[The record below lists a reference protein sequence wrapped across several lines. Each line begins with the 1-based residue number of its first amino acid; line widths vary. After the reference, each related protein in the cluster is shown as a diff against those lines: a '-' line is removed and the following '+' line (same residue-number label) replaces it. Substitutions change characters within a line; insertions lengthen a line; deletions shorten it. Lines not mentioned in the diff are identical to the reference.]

1 MSDILISSVMTRDY
15 EHCFEASLAMKFCHF
30 RYLCIDP
37 IMIRMMIWFRCWIS
51 VVDRK
56 RQVKCPPQTTC
67 CRDVSGTIHWILS
80 NVYTSHIW
88 ADEAPLLQPNHLSLS
103 EELDKLLLR
112 WQQECWLEQSSAS
125 ATATNH
131 FFITYELWPGHLKC
145 ISELWAIRYEC
156 ANSGCYWRLLL
167 ETLREAT
174 GKVSPLGLK
183 VLRFWVWRDASRI
196 SKERLMTT
204 GFECELFI

>member
-1 MSDILISSVMTRDY
+1 MCLV
-15 EHCFEASLAMKFCHF
+15 
-30 RYLCIDP
+30 
-37 IMIRMMIWFRCWIS
+37 
-51 VVDRK
+51 
-56 RQVKCPPQTTC
+56 
-67 CRDVSGTIHWILS
+67 LS
-80 NVYTSHIW
+80 IGYYPMCTPVTFW

-183 VLRFWVWRDASRI
+183 VLRFWVCRTRLAFPRRDWWQLDLNANYSFNKTLRTGLVAD
-196 SKERLMTT
+196 SCDLKLNRLPPFGR
-204 GFECELFI
+204 GFQKNALWSAIYII